1 MGVAKDRGRGGE
13 WTVGGAN
20 RTPLAGPHLPALAHL
35 IEGVEVPFT
44 YVLLKYPR
52 LWRKGQLDS
61 CLGPAPSQGPVPE
74 PPGQG
79 R

>member
-1 MGVAKDRGRGGE
+1 M
-13 WTVGGAN
+13 GGAK
-20 RTPLAGPHLPALAHL
+20 RTSLAGAHLPALAHL

-44 YVLLKYPR
+44 YVLLKDPR
-52 LWRKGQLDS
+52 LWRKEQLGS

-74 PPGQG
+74 SPGQG